1 VERALSTAWFDEQDR
16 AEQEQA
22 EHERV
27 ERALATA
34 WFDQQDRLT
43 PEDVQTAAFPLTRL
57 GRRGYEEEPV
67 NGFLGKVHAEFVR
80 LVNERASLWQEVRQL
95 RRRLLAG
102 AAADDDPQAVLFGEA
117 DAHIH
122 AVRILSTA
130 QTTADRYVA
139 DAQAYSSRVTEE
151 ARQRRD
157 EIMNE
162 AQQHSDVLLEEARA
176 RAREA
181 AVSALNHPAPPQ
193 TAREQHAAQ
202 AELAYL
208 RTYTDVYR
216 AHLRAYT
223 EGVLRSI
230 EEWEHKE
237 AASFREAANGNG
249 DRRSIGI

>member
-1 VERALSTAWFDEQDR
+1 LTTAWFDEQDR
-16 AEQEQA
+16 VEQERAGQ
-22 EHERV
+22 ERV

-43 PEDVQTAAFPLTRL
+43 PEDLRTVAFPLTRL

-67 NGFLGKVHAEFVR
+67 NGFLRKVHAEFVR
-80 LVNERASLWQEVRQL
+80 LVNERSSLWQEVRQL

-102 AAADDDPQAVLFGEA
+102 AADGDPQAVLFGEA

-157 EIMNE
+157 DIMNE

-176 RAREA
+176 RARDA
-181 AVSALNHPAPPQ
+181 AVSALNHPAPQ
-193 TAREQHAAQ
+193 NGHEREAAQ

-230 EEWEHKE
+230 EEWERKE
-237 AASFREAANGNG
+237 AASFREAAKENG
-249 DRRSIGI
+249 DRRSIGP